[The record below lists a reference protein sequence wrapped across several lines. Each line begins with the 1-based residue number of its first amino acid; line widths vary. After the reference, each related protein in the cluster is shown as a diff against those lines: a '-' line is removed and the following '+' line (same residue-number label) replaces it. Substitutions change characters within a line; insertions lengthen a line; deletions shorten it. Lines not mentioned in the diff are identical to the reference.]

1 MAALEENASEALDW
15 DPADVQSES
24 APWVNGP
31 PLTTGDDGASR
42 PVSITAVDKAHA
54 AARSTTPRTRRP
66 RPGFLRRSAAKL
78 GSGLR
83 DVTDVTDDRP
93 RSPETSTGQR
103 AAGLGESGLPVV
115 ATETADVVAADSIPH
130 PNAVLSGHV
139 VTLHRDDIGGFGLT
153 LEMHKIGARVEE
165 LRKGSPSAES
175 GALCPGDY
183 IVQINGTSIQSAQF
197 ERVQSLL
204 KDSKGPASVVVVSAD
219 AVDSMIRD
227 VTLVPTSVGVGI
239 DIFGEPGA
247 HPRIRHVISGG
258 PAETIGT
265 VQVGDH
271 ILQVN
276 GHRTASMSLEEL
288 RVVLRGTEAVQLLLQ
303 MDRSPLYPFLIDRT
317 ATQVTVQIS
326 RAAPL
331 PFECSDRRTESG
343 VFITKVLSGADARIR
358 EGCVLP
364 IYPLIWER
372 FLREVGPDTNVY
384 SAGPDPR
391 AHGMVSVVL
400 TVIFVLQ
407 VQTRRGQ
414 W

>member
-1 MAALEENASEALDW
+1 
-15 DPADVQSES
+15 
-24 APWVNGP
+24 
-31 PLTTGDDGASR
+31 
-42 PVSITAVDKAHA
+42 
-54 AARSTTPRTRRP
+54 
-66 RPGFLRRSAAKL
+66 
-78 GSGLR
+78 
-83 DVTDVTDDRP
+83 
-93 RSPETSTGQR
+93 
-103 AAGLGESGLPVV
+103 
-115 ATETADVVAADSIPH
+115 
-130 PNAVLSGHV
+130 
-139 VTLHRDDIGGFGLT
+139 
-153 LEMHKIGARVEE
+153 
-165 LRKGSPSAES
+165 
-175 GALCPGDY
+175 
-183 IVQINGTSIQSAQF
+183 
-197 ERVQSLL
+197 VQSLL

-271 ILQVN
+271 ILEVN
-276 GHRTASMSLEEL
+276 GDRTASMSLEEL

-384 SAGPDPR
+384 SAGLDPR